1 MIQIDLTQYSETA
14 RRDLCMAL
22 YRMVERHNPRGDE
35 EPGASAPEELSNHQP
50 EGCWN

>member
-22 YRMVERHNPRGDE
+22 YRMAERHTPR
-35 EPGASAPEELSNHQP
+35 PEADQATEKTDRQKDRK
-50 EGCWN
+50 EK